1 MKKLHLPRI
10 GKSIGCIML
19 AGCLLCG
26 STVPAY
32 AAAPAYGS
40 VALARAVRPAETGEY
55 LYQQLP
61 DDEKAIYDAIVA
73 QIEELTK
80 DAMDPSGVQVTIPK
94 DSAYSITAKP
104 IFAVFRDHPEFFW
117 VNSSELVWAEGNP
130 NIDENSDAVYVLS
143 LKSQDKSFFYE
154 GFTTD
159 NLQKYR
165 DDFAAKVEEIMR
177 EMPPTALDEL
187 AKLKYLNDWIA
198 LHNVY
203 NANGVGATNFSRCA
217 ASGLLSDNDA
227 STPEDDPVCYGYA
240 TAMKV
245 LLDALGIENAYI
257 EGWARNGNNGSGEQ
271 HAWNYVKLD
280 DGTSTGQEQ
289 WYALDP
295 TWDDPSVVSHPA
307 RQVYFLVGSNTV
319 TDKNLSGYETFG
331 KNHDP
336 SQSPASKY
344 GFTYPT
350 LALDARD
357 PSASGD
363 VMLQKQDGD
372 TTAYATLGEAMQ
384 AAASGDKLIL
394 QNSITLDSTVTLKD
408 GVTLDLNGQTGQ
420 NSLSP
425 TAITSTVSPVLQI
438 DAGSSASIINSGAFT
453 AVKTSATSVTVVNN
467 QGTLTLGTNLQF
479 IGGTPPMGSSTA
491 IAGNAPTLSPHT
503 RYYVNSQYATAYRV
517 AEPQAPAAGSFPAQ
531 DGMTVQ
537 NLLDGKPQPTVTMKF
552 YGNTGEPADVPT
564 GEYSLQWTLTQSPN
578 GGSAIQST
586 DPLENGTY
594 RFEAQAFDYTI
605 PYEVEVSGL
614 PATAQEVST
623 VALTGLDTPVTG
635 QPLDTAV
642 TVETTGVTASSVAWE
657 PGGST
662 TAAYDTAYTAVLTLT
677 AETDY
682 AFASS
687 VSVTINGQSAQVEPQ
702 PDDTLSVRMAFPATS
717 LQPIYLESIIPPT
730 PITVKNGTA
739 LEALPLPG
747 QVEIKTSDG
756 QTRKADV
763 TWTRSPVDGTS
774 YRPELATA
782 QTFRLGGTVA
792 LPGGVDANGKPLTVK
807 IDVTVAA
814 ASAVAQTAAPTAKP
828 APGRYKENQTVTL
841 TSATPNAVIYY
852 TLDGSNPSAVNGTRY
867 TAPIAVRGT
876 EGKTVNTRIKAVAV
890 TAGLT
895 DSAVVTFDYDIALPS
910 TSGGGS
916 GSDSS
921 GSVSQP
927 STSGG
932 TSTVTM
938 EYNSSTSG
946 STASTTVSSSTMKTA
961 VDRALNAAK
970 KYNTDPVLE
979 INVDVSSRADSMKV
993 TLPSSSLEKL
1003 GEHDDAALV
1012 ILSDVAEITLDSE
1025 AISAVA
1031 WQAGSTVTLYVTS
1044 VPTSELN
1051 SRQRAAAGSAPV
1063 FELSFKSGNTTI
1075 SDFDGGRATITLP
1088 YRLKSGQKADGIV
1101 VWYMDN
1107 NGNLSAC
1114 DTTYNTSRREVT
1126 FVTRH
1131 FSKYVIGYE
1140 EQEPVWSN
1148 PYYDVYRSA
1157 WYYDAVQYV
1166 TQKGL
1171 MNGTEA
1177 ARFSPD
1183 ETTSRAMIVTIL
1195 WRQAGRPSVGSTT
1208 NFRDVD
1214 PSQWYGSAVR
1224 WAAANRI
1231 VTGYGD
1237 GTFGPDDTITRE
1249 QMAAILYRYA
1259 QYKGYSVSATGNL
1272 GGYTDANRISSYA
1285 MAAFRWICG
1294 RGIMEGTTPTT
1305 LSPTG
1310 SATRAEVAT
1319 ILMRFCDEYN
1329 L

>member
-55 LYQQLP
+55 LYQQLT
-61 DDEKAIYDAIVA
+61 DDEKAIYNIIID
-73 QIEELTK
+73 QIDKLATDSVGATGIE
-80 DAMDPSGVQVTIPK
+80 VTVPK
-94 DSAYSITAKP
+94 DSVPSLKP
-104 IFAVFRDHPEFFW
+104 VFAVFRDHPEFFW
-117 VNSSELVWAEGNP
+117 VDSSKLTWGQTVSNAP
-130 NIDENSDAVYVLS
+130 NNDVYALEC
-143 LKSQDKSFFYE
+143 KIGETSFFYE

-165 DDFAAKVEEIMR
+165 DDFAVKVEEIKAG
-177 EMPPTALDEL
+177 MPSTALDEL
-187 AKLKYLNDWIA
+187 AKLKYLNNWLA
-198 LHNVY
+198 LNNVY
-203 NANGVGATNFSRCA
+203 NKKGVTATNLARCA
-217 ASGLLSDNDA
+217 VSGLLSDNTTD
-227 STPEDDPVCYGYA
+227 TPDDDPVCYGYA

-245 LLDALGIENAYI
+245 LLDACGIENAYI
-257 EGWARNGNNGSGEQ
+257 EGWAYNGSNGSGEQ
-271 HAWNYVKLD
+271 HAWNYVLLD
-280 DGTSTGQEQ
+280 DGTGQEQ

-295 TWDDPSVVSHPA
+295 TWDDPSTPKLPA

-319 TDKNLSGYETFG
+319 TEKTLAGRETFG
-331 KNHDP
+331 KNHDSSP
-336 SQSPASKY
+336 EKSPAYKEH

-350 LALDARD
+350 LASEARD

-363 VMLQKQDGD
+363 VMLQKPDGG

-394 QNSITLDSTVTLKD
+394 QNSIMLDSTVTLKD
-408 GVTLDLNGQTGQ
+408 GVTLDLNGQIGG
-420 NSLSP
+420 SASSP
-425 TAITSTVSPVLQI
+425 CAIQSTVSPVLQI

-453 AVKTSATSVTVVNN
+453 AVKTSALDVKVVDN
-467 QGTLTLGTNLQF
+467 QGALTLGTNMQF
-479 IGGTPPMGSSTA
+479 VGGAAPVGSATA
-491 IAGNAPTLSPHT
+491 IAGNTPALSPHT
-503 RYYVNSQYATAYRV
+503 RYYVFKQYATAYLV
-517 AEPQAPAAGSFPAQ
+517 AEPQAPAAGSFSAQ
-531 DGMTVQ
+531 DGMTVRD
-537 NLLDGKPQPTVTMKF
+537 LLDGKPQPTVTMKF
-552 YGNTGEPADVPT
+552 YGNTGKPADVPT

-578 GGSAIQST
+578 GGSAIQPT

-614 PATAQEVST
+614 SVKAQEVSAVT
-623 VALTGLDTPVTG
+623 LTGLDAPVAG

-642 TVETTGVTASSVAWE
+642 TVETTGVTASPVAWE

-662 TAAYDTAYTAVLTLT
+662 TAAYDTAYTAALTLT
-677 AETDY
+677 AEANYT
-682 AFASS
+682 FASA
-687 VSVTINGQSAQVEPQ
+687 VSVTINGAPVQASVQ
-702 PDDTLSVRMAFPATS
+702 PDGTLSVRMAFPATS
-717 LQPIYLESIIPPT
+717 SQPIYLESITPPA

-739 LEALPLPG
+739 LEALALPG

-852 TLDGSNPSAVNGTRY
+852 TLDGSNPSAANGTRY

-895 DSAVVTFDYDIALPS
+895 DSAVVTLDYEIALPS

-961 VDRALNAAK
+961 VDRVLNAAK

-1012 ILSDVAEITLDSE
+1012 ILSDVAEVTLDSD

-1051 SRQRAAAGSAPV
+1051 SRQRAAVGSAPV
-1063 FELSFKSGNTTI
+1063 FDLSFKSGNTTI

-1114 DTTYNTSRREVT
+1114 DTTYNISRREVT

-1305 LSPTG
+1305 LSPRG